1 MAGKS
6 SGGAAAVQR
15 MNTARIAVLSSAPV
29 SIQSL
34 ERALEAYL
42 PLMVCGTREQLA
54 QALPSTDILVAQN
67 KGFPFHI
74 LDAGLLRTA
83 SRLKLIQ
90 HHGVSHDATDAR
102 AAAALGIRVAV
113 TSGQNHVSVAE
124 TAFHIL
130 MCLAKKVHET
140 QRSLREGVMGRVLCT
155 ELAGKTLCIV
165 GVGKIGQALAGMGSA
180 FGMNVIGVRRRA
192 QAGTSPRGFERVY
205 TVDRLNEA
213 LGAADFTILAIPL
226 NEETFDLVGEAQFRS
241 MKPGALLVNISR
253 GPNVNRDALVAALSA
268 GRIAGF
274 GADVYWTEPAD
285 PRDPLLQDSRV
296 FVTPHIGAE
305 SAEAIDRM
313 SLAVRQN
320 IDRFV
325 NGQALQNVVQ
335 P

>member
-1 MAGKS
+1 MSKP
-6 SGGAAAVQR
+6 
-15 MNTARIAVLSSAPV
+15 RIAVLSGAPV

-34 ERALEAYL
+34 ERALEPYL
-42 PLMVCGTREQLA
+42 PLAVCGSREELA
-54 QALPSTDILVAQN
+54 RALPSADILVAQN

-74 LDAGLLRTA
+74 LNADLLRIA
-83 SRLKLIQ
+83 SGLKLIQ
-90 HHGVSHDATDAR
+90 HHGVSHDATDAT

-140 QRSLREGVMGRVLCT
+140 QSSLREGVMGRVLCT

-165 GVGKIGQALAGMGSA
+165 GVGKIGQTLASMGSA
-180 FGMNVIGVRRRA
+180 FGMKVIGVRRRA
-192 QAGTSPRGFERVY
+192 LDSPGPSGFERIV

-213 LGAADFTILAIPL
+213 LGAADFIILAIPL
-226 NEETFDLVGEAQFRS
+226 NEGTFDLVGEAQFRS
-241 MKPGALLVNISR
+241 MKPGSLLVNISR

-268 GRIAGF
+268 GRLAGF

-285 PRDPLLQDSRV
+285 PRDPLLQDPRV

-313 SLAVRQN
+313 SLAVREN

-325 NGQALQNVVQ
+325 NGQALRNVVE